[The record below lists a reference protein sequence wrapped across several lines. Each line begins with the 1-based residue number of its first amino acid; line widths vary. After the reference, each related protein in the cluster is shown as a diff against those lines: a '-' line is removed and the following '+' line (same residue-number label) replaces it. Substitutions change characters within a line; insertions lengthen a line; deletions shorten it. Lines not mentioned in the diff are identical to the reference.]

1 MTKERLFSELL
12 GEIEGLVSS
21 QGEGNALL
29 ERVCGLLKE
38 RVESYDWVGFYLVDP
53 ERERELV
60 LGPFAGE
67 PTDHKRIR
75 FGQGICGQAADLL
88 KVFIVADV
96 TKESNYLSCNARVR
110 SEIVIPLFRGETLVG
125 ELDIDSHL
133 PDPFDEKDR
142 LFLEK
147 VGALV
152 VPLL

>member
-38 RVESYDWVGFYLVDP
+38 RVESYDWVGFYLVDV

-152 VPLL
+152 VPLI

>member
-38 RVESYDWVGFYLVDP
+38 RVESYDWVGFYLVDV

-88 KVFIVADV
+88 KVFIIADV

>member
-38 RVESYDWVGFYLVDP
+38 RVESYDWVGFYLVDV

-88 KVFIVADV
+88 KVFIVPDV

-110 SEIVIPLFRGETLVG
+110 AEIVIPLFRGETLVG

-152 VPLL
+152 VPLI

>member
-38 RVESYDWVGFYLVDP
+38 RVESYDWVGFYLVDV

-88 KVFIVADV
+88 KVFIVPDV

>member
-1 MTKERLFSELL
+1 MTKERLLSELL

-38 RVESYDWVGFYLVDP
+38 RVESYDWVGFYLVDV

-88 KVFIVADV
+88 KVFIVPDV

>member
-29 ERVCGLLKE
+29 ERVFGFLKE
-38 RVESYDWVGFYLVDP
+38 RVESYDWVGFYLVDV

>member
-21 QGEGNALL
+21 QGEGKALL

-38 RVESYDWVGFYLVDP
+38 RVESYDWVGFYLVDV

>member
-38 RVESYDWVGFYLVDP
+38 RVESYDWVGFYLVDV

-75 FGQGICGQAADLL
+75 FGPGICGQAADLL
-88 KVFIVADV
+88 KVFIVPDV

>member
-38 RVESYDWVGFYLVDP
+38 RVESYDWVGFYLVDV

>member
-12 GEIEGLVSS
+12 GEIEELVSS
-21 QGEGNALL
+21 QGEGKTLL
-29 ERVCGLLKE
+29 KRVCGLLKK

-88 KVFIVADV
+88 KVFIVPDV
-96 TKESNYLSCNARVR
+96 TKESNYLSCSAQVR
-110 SEIVIPLFRGETLVG
+110 SEIVVPLFRGETLVG
-125 ELDIDSHL
+125 ELDIDSRL
-133 PDPFDEKDR
+133 PDPFDERDR

-147 VGALV
+147 VGALAA
-152 VPLL
+152 PLL

>member
-1 MTKERLFSELL
+1 MTKERPFSELL

-38 RVESYDWVGFYLVDP
+38 RVESYDWVGFYLVDV

-88 KVFIVADV
+88 KVFIVPDV
-96 TKESNYLSCNARVR
+96 TKESNYLSCSAQVR
-110 SEIVIPLFRGETLVG
+110 SVIVVPLFRGETLVG
-125 ELDIDSHL
+125 ELDIDSRL
-133 PDPFDEKDR
+133 PDPFDERDR

-147 VGALV
+147 VGALAA
-152 VPLL
+152 PLL

>member
-38 RVESYDWVGFYLVDP
+38 RVESYDWVGFYLVDV

-88 KVFIVADV
+88 KVFIVPDV
-96 TKESNYLSCNARVR
+96 TKESNSLSCNARVR

>member
-38 RVESYDWVGFYLVDP
+38 RVESYDWVGFYLVDV

-88 KVFIVADV
+88 KVFIVPDV

-110 SEIVIPLFRGETLVG
+110 SEIVVPLFRGETLVG

>member
-1 MTKERLFSELL
+1 MSKERLFSELL

-38 RVESYDWVGFYLVDP
+38 RVESYDWVGFYLVDV

>member
-38 RVESYDWVGFYLVDP
+38 RVESYDWVGFYLVDV

-88 KVFIVADV
+88 KVFIVPDV

-147 VGALV
+147 VGAWV

>member
-88 KVFIVADV
+88 KVFIVPDV
-96 TKESNYLSCNARVR
+96 TKESNYLSCSAQVR

>member
-88 KVFIVADV
+88 KVFIVPDV

>member
-1 MTKERLFSELL
+1 M
-12 GEIEGLVSS
+12 
-21 QGEGNALL
+21 
-29 ERVCGLLKE
+29 KE
-38 RVESYDWVGFYLVDP
+38 RVESYDWVGFYLVDV

-88 KVFIVADV
+88 KVFIVPDV